1 MKFTTVF
8 FLAAGAMTV
17 SAQNNTIGGGGGSGT
32 SNSSSP
38 TGTGTPPPI
47 ATGGAAHLTA
57 LTGAATIAGLVA
69 VMFTF

>member
-8 FLAAGAMTV
+8 LLAAGAMTV
-17 SAQNNTIGGGGGSGT
+17 SAQNNTIGGGSGT

-38 TGTGTPPPI
+38 SGTGTPPPPI

-57 LTGAATIAGLVA
+57 LSGAVTIAGLVA